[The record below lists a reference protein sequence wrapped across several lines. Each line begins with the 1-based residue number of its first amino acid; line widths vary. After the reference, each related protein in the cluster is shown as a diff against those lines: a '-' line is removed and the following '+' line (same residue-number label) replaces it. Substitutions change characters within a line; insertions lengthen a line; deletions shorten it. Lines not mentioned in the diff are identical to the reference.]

1 MKLYFIEIS
10 GSVFSGLDSDRGE
23 NVLDVGGGGLND
35 EEVDG
40 LSAEG
45 GDGLSAEG
53 GDGLS
58 AEGDGEDVLTN
69 EGDGEDVA
77 RVGLAVRHEAVA
89 AQDVMADQVGILVDS
104 SAVNGAVRQV
114 VQVKRGLSCSF
125 CGATGINGMSKL
137 MLHIDRM
144 HSKSFTCSICKV
156 EFCDRFNF
164 MQHSPSCFYWC
175 PVDGC
180 SYHEKRESRF
190 KGHLRKHRVL

>member
-1 MKLYFIEIS
+1 MKLYFLEIS
-10 GSVFSGLDSDRGE
+10 GSVFSGLDSDRGG
-23 NVLDVGGGGLND
+23 NVLDVGGGGLN
-35 EEVDG
+35 
-40 LSAEG
+40 AEG
-45 GDGLSAEG
+45 GDGLN
-53 GDGLS
+53 
-58 AEGDGEDVLTN
+58 AEGDGEDGPTT
-69 EGDGEDVA
+69 EGDGEDFA
-77 RVGLAVRHEAVA
+77 RVGLAVRHEGVVI
-89 AQDVMADQVGILVDS
+89 QDVLADQVGILVDS

-144 HSKSFTCSICKV
+144 HSKSFTCNICKV

-190 KGHLRKHRVL
+190 KGHIRKHRVL